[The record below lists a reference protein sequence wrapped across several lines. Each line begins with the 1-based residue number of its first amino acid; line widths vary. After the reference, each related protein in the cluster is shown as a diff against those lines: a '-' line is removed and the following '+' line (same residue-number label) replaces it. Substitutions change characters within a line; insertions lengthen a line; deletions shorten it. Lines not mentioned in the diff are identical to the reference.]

1 MPVSTLPLNPV
12 HGPRG
17 LPPLGNLLAFGKD
30 PLGFLTR
37 LRDDFGD
44 AVTWSLGPRRSLF
57 ISHPEHIRE
66 LLAAREDTY
75 EILEISWAFRQITGQ
90 SVILSKGD
98 DWRRKRSLVQ
108 PTVRPRQ
115 VRSYGEAMVECAGAA
130 ADGWRDGARIDVRR
144 EMALITQR
152 IVLRTLFGNDLG
164 QQTEALGDAM
174 DVAGGAV
181 GAELRGIGLFL
192 PAWVRT
198 PSRRRLLAAVAI
210 IDGEVHRLIGERR
223 NRIAAGRHDRI
234 ATERE
239 DPIAAERQDS
249 TGPRR
254 QDVTGT
260 EERPGPAHPAQERD
274 DLLTRLLA
282 ARDEEGRPLSPREV
296 RNEAVT
302 LWAAGHETT
311 STALTWAFYLLS
323 RAPEARARL
332 DAELQDVLAGRP
344 PAIDDYERLTW
355 TQQIVKEAM
364 RLYPPVWLI
373 PAVAR
378 EGATLGGTRIPA
390 GTIVWC
396 STWTTHR
403 DPRWFPSPDRFRPER
418 WSADAPDAVPDHA
431 WYPFG
436 GGPRTCLGARFAQV
450 EAALVLATLAQR
462 CRLDLSD
469 AEVQPC
475 ARLLLQPATPL
486 HATVRRVN

>member
-30 PLGFLTR
+30 PLSFLTR

-57 ISHPEHIRE
+57 ISQPRHIME
-66 LLAAREDTY
+66 LLAARENTY
-75 EILEISWAFRQITGQ
+75 EILEIGWALKQITGQ
-90 SVILSKGD
+90 SVILSKGG

-115 VRSYGEAMVECAGAA
+115 VRTYAEAMVDSAGAA
-130 ADGWRDGARIDVRR
+130 ADGWRDGARVDVRQ

-152 IVLRTLFGNDLG
+152 IVLRTLFGSDLG
-164 QQTEALGDAM
+164 RQTKALGDAM
-174 DVAGGAV
+174 DVAERAV

-198 PSRRRLLAAVAI
+198 PSRRRLLAAVAT
-210 IDGEVHRLIGERR
+210 IDGEVHRLIKERR
-223 NRIAAGRHDRI
+223 
-234 ATERE
+234 
-239 DPIAAERQDS
+239 DPAHAAE
-249 TGPRR
+249 
-254 QDVTGT
+254 
-260 EERPGPAHPAQERD
+260 ERD
-274 DLLTRLLA
+274 DLLDRLLA

-296 RNEAVT
+296 RDEAVT

-311 STALTWAFYLLS
+311 STALTWAVYLLS

-332 DAELQDVLAGRP
+332 EAELEHVLAGRP
-344 PAIDDYERLTW
+344 PTIDDYERLTW

-396 STWTTHR
+396 SQWTTHR
-403 DPRWFPSPDRFRPER
+403 DPRWFPGPEQFRPER
-418 WSADAPDAVPDHA
+418 WAADAPDAVPDHA

-436 GGPRTCLGARFAQV
+436 GGQRTCLGARFAQV
-450 EAALVLATLAQR
+450 EAVLVLATLAQR
-462 CRLDLSD
+462 FRLDLPGT
-469 AEVQPC
+469 EVAPR
-475 ARLLLQPATPL
+475 AGLLLQPATPL
-486 HATVRRVN
+486 HATLRRRSAATDRPGDN